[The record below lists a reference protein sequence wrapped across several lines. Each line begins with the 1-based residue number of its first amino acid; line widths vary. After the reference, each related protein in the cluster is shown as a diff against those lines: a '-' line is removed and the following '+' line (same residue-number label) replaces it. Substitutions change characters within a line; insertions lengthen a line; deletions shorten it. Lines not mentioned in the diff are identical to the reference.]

1 MAVDLD
7 VLKKLAEP
15 FADEDV
21 NLRPQPVQK
30 DDRAKGTCNP
40 GSSFSADGVYCGGW
54 HAKSVHLDYVG
65 HAVLTAR
72 LLEIDPLWDWE
83 PLAYTETGLP
93 QFDADGGLWIKL
105 TVGGITRLG
114 YGSADGKK
122 GGNAVKEIIGDALR
136 NAAMRRGA
144 ALDLW
149 KKTDKRDAQVKL
161 GAQPTPTAA
170 VDEATVR
177 EWTEAFN
184 GADSLTQLAALWKE
198 AGQAGVQ
205 RDPKITAAK
214 DERKKVLNKDGDQ

>member
-1 MAVDLD
+1 MSIDVE

-15 FADEDV
+15 FPKDEV
-21 NLRPQPVQK
+21 NLLPKQVNRDDKVKGVCKK
-30 DDRAKGTCNP
+30 DSG
-40 GSSFSADGVYCGGW
+40 FSADGVYCGGW

-65 HAVLTAR
+65 HAALTAR

-83 PLAYTETGLP
+83 PLAYDDHGLP
-93 QFDADGGLWIKL
+93 MFDTDGGLWIKL

-161 GAQPTPTAA
+161 GTQPEPAA
-170 VDEATVR
+170 PVDDVTVAEWVETLSSAT
-177 EWTEAFN
+177 
-184 GADSLTQLAALWKE
+184 SLTELARLWKE
-198 AGQAGVQ
+198 AGQSGST
-205 RDPKITAAK
+205 RDVRVVKAK
-214 DERKKVLNKDGDQ
+214 DDRKRVLNKDMS